1 MSAEDLSEQNN
12 KMDQNP
18 GSTFENHVD
27 DTSSS
32 NSQTIVEDA
41 LTSRECGRNENNLV
55 DMIHIEED
63 FKNSGVNTQLGHDKE
78 VKQNPGITFENFL
91 VEGSTASNSQA
102 RVEDGFSSRKNN
114 KADIIDIREDDG
126 AVRSIQWVQIE
137 SNVAFL
143 GKDSKND
150 IVSMPL
156 QHDNGME
163 ENPGMVFENHA
174 DDTSTLNSLA
184 EIADD
189 VRLTNVCE
197 DIENNNVDNIEDGLK
212 NVGLTSRNGELI
224 GNNMAD
230 IGKGLNDDC
239 ANIQVKHDKEME
251 QNPAITFE
259 TLVIEHS
266 TTSNSQTISKDD
278 DTRSIEWLDIE
289 SNLTCLGKDVNND
302 SLKTQEQRDNE
313 MEENQGRAIE
323 NHVDDSS
330 LTSQK
335 VVEDGL
341 SSKECKDV
349 ENKSPDIQD
358 DLKTDVSREC
368 VQIENSLAD
377 INVGESVKK
386 DGLSSE
392 EGEQNNKV
400 DFEGNANDDFVN
412 SQLQHERE
420 MEELRIALQDE
431 YQKQVNFTYFML
443 HLQ

>member
-12 KMDQNP
+12 KMEQKP
-18 GSTFENHVD
+18 GTTFENHVD

-32 NSQTIVEDA
+32 NSQ
-41 LTSRECGRNENNLV
+41 
-55 DMIHIEED
+55 
-63 FKNSGVNTQLGHDKE
+63 
-78 VKQNPGITFENFL
+78 
-91 VEGSTASNSQA
+91 AS
-102 RVEDGFSSRKNN
+102 VEDGFRSRKNN
-114 KADIIDIREDDG
+114 NADIIDIHEDDD
-126 AVRSIQWVQIE
+126 AARSIQWVQIE

-163 ENPGMVFENHA
+163 ENPRMVFENHA

-197 DIENNNVDNIEDGLK
+197 DIENNNVDNIEDALK
-212 NVGLTSRNGELI
+212 NDGLTSRNGELI

-289 SNLTCLGKDVNND
+289 SNLTYLGKDVNND
-302 SLKTQEQRDNE
+302 SLKTQLQRDNE
-313 MEENQGRAIE
+313 MEENPEMAVE

-335 VVEDGL
+335 IVEDGL

-349 ENKSPDIQD
+349 DNKLPDIQD
-358 DLKTDVSREC
+358 DLKTDGSR

-377 INVGESVKK
+377 INVGESVKN
-386 DGLSSE
+386 DGLNSE

-431 YQKQVNFTYFML
+431 YQKQVNFTYFSL